1 MRKNLLSCTRERQT
15 KPCGAL
21 ILKSCCLKPYSKYH
35 REMMVKLPQLVFST
49 LFFNCNRSFFSK
61 SYLRES
67 YLPFMVNKRGKPLKA
82 KIALICFN
90 NAKPTKKKST
100 CILKMW
106 FHFHR
111 HYYEKVINKFKKK
124 MVKKKKK
131 YKKKGRD
138 NILLFFFLLGH

>member
-1 MRKNLLSCTRERQT
+1 
-15 KPCGAL
+15 
-21 ILKSCCLKPYSKYH
+21 
-35 REMMVKLPQLVFST
+35 MMVKLPQLVFST
-49 LFFNCNRSFFSK
+49 LFFNCNRSFFPK

-124 MVKKKKK
+124 MVKKKKEK
-131 YKKKGRD
+131 VETIFSCFFFVRPLRPLWNSNSKGKDGLQFHVVAVAQHRKEH
-138 NILLFFFLLGH
+138 NIL